1 MRSVLEEVVL
11 PGGLARLNVG
21 NLLADLDERVAEAV
35 ELSARLGLGGLNHES
50 SRDGETH
57 GGGVEAVVSQT
68 LGDIGNLN
76 TSSLLEGTDIEDE
89 LVSTS
94 SVGVGVD
101 NLVVRQEARHDV
113 VSVEE
118 SSAGLLGEAIAAHH
132 QDVGVADGQDRGT
145 TPGSSADRSNSSLS
159 SGSVTSLRIDL
170 RVAREIG
177 GKVLLDSDRTNT
189 RATTTVGDTEGL
201 VEVQMA
207 DISTDVTR
215 AAETDL
221 GVHVGTV
228 HVDETTVLVNKVAH
242 LLDLGLENTKGTG
255 VGDHDGGKLIS
266 VLGALG
272 LEILNVQV
280 TSLAVALDG
289 DNLHAGHGSTGRIG
303 TVGGD
308 GDQTDSSLLT
318 TFLGLVVSLDDSKTS
333 KLTLSSR
340 VGLESGGVHTSDLGQ
355 VLAERADQGLVARSL
370 LDRGEGVHVGNAGV
384 RDGKH
389 LGGGVELHGAR
400 TQRDHGVHQ
409 RDILGLEEVDVSQE
423 LRLSVVLVE
432 DGLLKVGRLSL
443 EGRGDL
449 VVEELGRIRLESGLE
464 LGLRYTEALDK
475 VAKALQG
482 HTLVQ
487 GEADLVLSNPA
498 EVDALERSL
507 LVDLGDGLW
516 GSLEGN
522 SIEQNRAVLADAVGV
537 ELELALLEDEA
548 LSKTGLAPDILGNGL
563 ETLGSVVDGV
573 KGRHVG
579 QKSLSS
585 ADVASGLLSS
595 NVLLTGL
602 KSETES
608 GLAESVLGN
617 TNKTAGNLTLV
628 LLRGSKEGGMRTTV
642 AQRNTKTL
650 GVANGDVGTKLT
662 RGLEDGQ
669 GEKISGSTEEGL
681 LLVDNV
687 GELLVIVD
695 TTVGVGVLNESADK
709 GALGL
714 PDELAVVGEDVTNDE
729 VNSETLSS
737 RLKDGEGLR
746 VAGLGNDKGL
756 LALGARSVGHGHGH
770 GLSGGSSLI
779 KNGSIGDVK
788 ASKVGDKGLEVEQG
802 LQTTLADLSLVG
814 RVAGVPGR
822 VLQNISLDNSRDLGT
837 IVSSTDE
844 RLINSVVVAQLAH
857 LLLDKGLRATIG
869 RHRSL
874 NARLLPLLNEVEAL
888 LLPPDLRG
896 DGLLEE
902 LLHRAHGRVEDLEHL
917 LLLGRLAANVPP
929 REELMLGKLS
939 AGLGVDEAT
948 GRGLGEGHRQ

>member
-1 MRSVLEEVVL
+1 
-11 PGGLARLNVG
+11 
-21 NLLADLDERVAEAV
+21 
-35 ELSARLGLGGLNHES
+35 
-50 SRDGETH
+50 
-57 GGGVEAVVSQT
+57 VEAVVSQT
-68 LGDIGNLN
+68 LGDIGNLDAG
-76 TSSLLEGTDIEDE
+76 SLLEGTDIEDE
-89 LVSTS
+89 LVSAS

-101 NLVVRQEARHDV
+101 NLVVGQEARHDV
-113 VSVEE
+113 VGVEE
-118 SSAGLLGEAIAAHH
+118 SSASLLGEAITTHH

-145 TPGSSADRSNSSLS
+145 APGSSADGSNSSLS
-159 SGSVTSLRIDL
+159 SGGITSLRIDL

-177 GKVLLDSDRTNT
+177 GKVLLDSNRANT
-189 RATTTVGDTEGL
+189 RATASVRDTEGL

-207 DISTDVTR
+207 DVSANITR

-228 HVDETTVLVNKVAH
+228 HVDETTVLVDEIAH
-242 LLDLGLENTKGTG
+242 LLDLGLKDTEGAG
-255 VGDHDGGKLIS
+255 VGDHDGGKLVS

-272 LEILNVQV
+272 LEILNIQV

-289 DNLHAGHGSTGRIG
+289 DNLHAGHGSTSRVG

-308 GDQTDSSLLT
+308 GDEADGSLPTAL
-318 TFLGLVVSLDDSKTS
+318 LGLMVSLDDSEAS
-333 KLTLSSR
+333 KLTLGTR
-340 VGLESGGVHTSDLGQ
+340 VGLESGGVHASDLGQ
-355 VLAERADQGLVARSL
+355 VLAERADQGLVARGL
-370 LDRGEGVHVGNAGV
+370 LNGGKGVHVGDAGV

-389 LGGGVELHGAR
+389 LGGGVELHGAG
-400 TQRDHGVHQ
+400 TQRNHGVHQ
-409 RDILGLEEVDVSQE
+409 RNILGLEEVDVSQE
-423 LRLSVVLVE
+423 LSLSVVLVE
-432 DGLLKVGRLSL
+432 DGLLKVGGLSL

-449 VVEELGRIRLESGLE
+449 VVEELGGVGLKSGLE
-464 LGLRYTEALDK
+464 LGLRDTEALYK

-482 HTLVQ
+482 HALMQ

-507 LVDLGDGLW
+507 LVDLGDGL
-516 GSLEGN
+516 GGGLEGD
-522 SIEQNRAVLADAVGV
+522 SVEQDGAVLTETVGV

-548 LSKTGLAPDILGNGL
+548 LSKTGLAPDVLGNGL

-579 QKSLSS
+579 QKSLGS
-585 ADVASGLLSS
+585 ADVAGGLLSS

-602 KSETES
+602 ESETES
-608 GLAESVLGN
+608 GLAESILGN
-617 TNKTAGNLTLV
+617 TNETTGDLALV
-628 LLRGSKEGGMRTTV
+628 LLRGGEEGGMRATV

-662 RGLEDGQ
+662 RRLEDGQ
-669 GEKISGSTEEGL
+669 GEQVGGGAEESL

-695 TTVGVGVLNESADK
+695 TTVGIGVLDESADK
-709 GALGL
+709 GALSL
-714 PDELAVVGEDVTNDE
+714 PDELAVVGEHVTNDE

-746 VAGLGNDKGL
+746 VAGLRHDKGL

-770 GLSGGSSLI
+770 GLSGSGSLI
-779 KNGSIGDVK
+779 KNGGIGDVK

-802 LQTTLADLSLVG
+802 LQTTLADLSLIR

-822 VLQNISLDNSRDLGT
+822 VLQNIALDNSRDLGA

-844 RLINSVVVAQLAH
+844 RLVDGVVVAQLAH
-857 LLLDKGLRATIG
+857 LLLDKGLGAAIG
-869 RHRSL
+869 WHRSL
-874 NARLLPLLNEVEAL
+874 SARLLPLLNEVKAL

-902 LLHRAHGRVEDLEHL
+902 LLHGAHGRVEDLEHL